1 MRVGRYLK
9 SVKSQLP
16 TDAQA
21 DLDRALA
28 GDALAARRLAIASPK
43 RLLGHIVFLAY
54 QKKTENPAYRT
65 LVRALWQPKTCA
77 FTMIVWSPHVVR
89 RMLARANFESSPL
102 HGPVTIFRPVKTSAR
117 QAAKELCWTLS
128 RGAATSEALKAHPGN
143 PRIVSATIT
152 RAEVLFFEGA
162 TGGRIVTRRRLERL
176 VVEPVYREHRNA
188 IAKPD
193 ELSKKRRASG
203 RG

>member
-1 MRVGRYLK
+1 M
-9 SVKSQLP
+9 KSQLP

-65 LVRALWQPKTCA
+65 LVQALWQPKTCA
-77 FTMIVWSPHVVR
+77 LTMIVWSPRVVR

-102 HGPVTIFRPVKTSAR
+102 RGTVTIFRPVKTSVR
-117 QAAKELCWTLS
+117 QAARELCWTLS
-128 RGAATSEALKAHPGN
+128 RGAATSEALKGHPGN

-152 RAEVLFFEGA
+152 RADVLFFESA
-162 TGGRIVTRRRLERL
+162 GGRIVTRRRLESL
-176 VVEPVYREHRNA
+176 VVEPVYRGYRDT

-193 ELSKKRRASG
+193 DLSKKRHASG
-203 RG
+203 RC